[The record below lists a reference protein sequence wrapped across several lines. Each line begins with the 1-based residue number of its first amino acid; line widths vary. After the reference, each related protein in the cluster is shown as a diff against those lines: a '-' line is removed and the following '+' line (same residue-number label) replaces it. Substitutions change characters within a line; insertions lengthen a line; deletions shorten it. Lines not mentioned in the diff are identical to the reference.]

1 MRTRFMRFPEGRGK
15 AVTFSYDDGCKT
27 DIRLSDVITSY
38 GMKCT
43 FNLNS
48 KMNNHLSD
56 EEVKK
61 FISERGHEIAIHGE
75 MHRAPG
81 LLRPIEGITEM
92 LNCRLALEKRF
103 KRIIRGCAYPDS
115 GINRLINCES
125 YEKIRNYMAELDIA
139 YARTLGGDNSDFM
152 LPEDFLA
159 WMPTAHHKNPN
170 LAEYID
176 KFLKIDLSENVYHA
190 DRMPRLFYLWGHSFE
205 FERDGEWE
213 LLEMICEKLGKKDGI
228 WYATNI
234 EIYDYVQA
242 YKSLVYSADSH
253 LIYNPSLCSV
263 WFDADGKLFCI
274 NPGETIEV

>member
-15 AVTFSYDDGCKT
+15 AVTFSYDDGSKT

-152 LPEDFLA
+152 LPEDFFA

-176 KFLKIDLSENVYHA
+176 KFLSIDLSENMYHA
-190 DRMPRLFYLWGHSFE
+190 TRMPRLFYLWGHSYE
-205 FERDGEWE
+205 FERDSEWE

-234 EIYDYVQA
+234 EIYGYVQA